1 MHQVAEACARTPER
15 ADATLDRGVW
25 HQFMK
30 LDYTPVT
37 AIEDKQLAET
47 APTLIATVF
56 DRHVLG
62 KKEPVGT
69 VEVLLASLV
78 AGTGTKAVTAV
89 VDKCMTLMHGDSKAG
104 ELRLQTLFVPD
115 TLSKDASAKAAVRA
129 LKTAHEEALT
139 AYKATGDTPPVVTPE
154 NVTATDGAN
163 STKGVVPGTL
173 SVNVLRAVDLY
184 ETEKKQDPIVE
195 LKLVSTAGGGSCST
209 EVARDSGTAP
219 EWNSQFSM
227 LCDDARV
234 DMLEVTVRDGDNML
248 GTAKLIGKCKVP
260 LIRYIT
266 STAAATSNGAGDST
280 VAVVQPV
287 PESFKLTDAKG
298 AGFRGNIV
306 LALQFTA
313 DASADVD
320 ILRALRSCCDSTG
333 KACTGAIHMGAVALE
348 GAPCVRGDVYTV
360 VTSVDYGSNNS
371 ITTSN
376 KAAAAATPAATVTAN
391 SGPATATSDNAVI
404 TWNSTT
410 TAAATSA
417 DVSKP
422 ATAASKGTTTAGNN
436 SSSMI
441 LPWNGEHAVDVMH
454 SNTTGRVPSVHV
466 QVMTKDK
473 VVYSSKIPLAGLLL
487 HDHNVLLERLLTFD
501 VSEIAATND
510 SGGEVTL
517 QYTMQF
523 VTTPAVAAAQRRRSS
538 ATAKANTETIAAN
551 TADTAAAVV
560 TATAV
565 SSGYPIQ
572 PGELVI
578 QCMKARNLP
587 DVQKLGV
594 QDPFVRLA
602 SHGFTADT
610 DVHNNGGNHPVWNQS
625 RQIPVADACT
635 ATVLLS
641 VIDDNDG
648 TPLQDKVIGQI
659 EVSAAGVL
667 AAMAAVARSN
677 DKASNSTA
685 TTAGAAT
692 STGTAT
698 AVVPKS
704 DVKGRGNDAVE
715 LWLPLLRFPTATTT
729 ATKKGTN
736 ATEAIGIPAG
746 ELRCSFRFLPRDF
759 LLQRELVL
767 GTDDG
772 ENGPLG
778 QYRYHLE
785 RKPGQL
791 LITLHKA
798 VGLQPA
804 RIGDRNPCIEATV
817 SGTGASSDWHAKTKR
832 QSGVNPVFDEQL
844 VADILWTPQDTVAPQ
859 LTLGIV
865 DKSFGGGRLSRISLP
880 IAPYILHPRMPAD
893 LFLPYTNNDN
903 NSNSSSSKDTATA
916 AGLYCSLVYL
926 PAPNGNQKAVGIDPD
941 IAGLCTLEYTGA
953 VHLDIVSAA
962 GLSVSTRDPLI
973 AARLCH
979 IGTNSSSATGN
990 TAGGAAAAVVDA
1002 NATPFTLSTAV
1013 VDGKS
1018 DPIFNTNIHLPYT
1031 RQALA
1036 AAAAVGTTPFI
1047 DLEIRDERHKS
1058 KVVGWV
1064 QVPLF
1069 PLWLGLGHM
1078 TKTWY
1083 ILYYFKLKLRVI
1095 LRHILLCH

>member
-1 MHQVAEACARTPER
+1 
-15 ADATLDRGVW
+15 
-25 HQFMK
+25 MK
-30 LDYTPVT
+30 LDYSPVT
-37 AIEDKQLAET
+37 ALEDKQLAET
-47 APTLIATVF
+47 APTLIATVY

-69 VEVLLASLV
+69 IEVLLASLV
-78 AGTGTKAVTAV
+78 SSTTATKAVAV
-89 VDKCMTLMHGDSKAG
+89 VDKCMTLLHGDSKAG

-115 TLSKDASAKAAVRA
+115 TLSDDTAAKAAIRA
-129 LKTAHEEALT
+129 LKTAHEEAL
-139 AYKATGDTPPVVTPE
+139 AVFKATGDAPPATLD
-154 NVTATDGAN
+154 NTVTASDGTAN
-163 STKGVVPGTL
+163 TKGVVPGTL
-173 SVNVLRAVDLY
+173 SVNILRAIDLY

-195 LKLVSTAGGGSCST
+195 LKLISTAGAGSCST

-266 STAAATSNGAGDST
+266 STAAATNTGAGDST

-306 LALQFTA
+306 LALQFAA

-320 ILRALRSCCDSTG
+320 ILRALRSCCDSSG
-333 KACTGAIHMGAVALE
+333 KACTGAIHMSAVALE
-348 GAPCVRGDVYTV
+348 GAQCVRGDVFTV
-360 VTSVDYGSNNS
+360 VTSVDYGSNS
-371 ITTSN
+371 STASSGN
-376 KAAAAATPAATVTAN
+376 KAAVTPAVAVTAN
-391 SGPATATSDNAVI
+391 SGPATAASDNAAI
-404 TWNSTT
+404 TWSTA
-410 TAAATSA
+410 TAAATT

-422 ATAASKGTTTAGNN
+422 TAAASKGVAA
-436 SSSMI
+436 SSSNGMT
-441 LPWNGEHAVDVMH
+441 LPWNGEHAIEAMH

-466 QVMTKDK
+466 QVMKKDK
-473 VVYSSKIPLAGLLL
+473 TVYSSSIPLAGLML
-487 HDHNVLLERLLTFD
+487 HEHGVQFERLLTFD
-501 VSEIAATND
+501 SDDAVVKSENSD
-510 SGGEVTL
+510 EVTL

-523 VTTPAVAAAQRRRSS
+523 VPTATAQRRRSS
-538 ATAKANTETIAAN
+538 TGKATTKTDATAAN
-551 TADTAAAVV
+551 TADTAVVPAA
-560 TATAV
+560 AI
-565 SSGYPIQ
+565 SSYPVQ

-578 QCMKARNLP
+578 HCIKARNLP
-587 DVQKLGV
+587 DVQKLGA
-594 QDPFVRLA
+594 QDPFVRLV

-610 DVHNNGGNHPVWNQS
+610 DVHNNGGKHPVWNQS

-659 EVSAAGVL
+659 EVSVAGVL
-667 AAMAAVARSN
+667 AAMAAVARSSN
-677 DKASNSTA
+677 DNKNST
-685 TTAGAAT
+685 TGAAAP
-692 STGTAT
+692 SGSSA

-715 LWLPLLRFPTATTT
+715 LWLPLLRFPTTAAASKRSTTT
-729 ATKKGTN
+729 TN
-736 ATEAIGIPAG
+736 STTNTAVGVPAG

-772 ENGPLG
+772 DNGPLG

-804 RIGDRNPCIEATV
+804 RIGERSPCIEATV

-844 VADILWTPQDTVAPQ
+844 VANILWTPQDAVAPQ
-859 LTLGIV
+859 LTLDIV
-865 DKSFGGGRLSRISLP
+865 DKSFGGGRLCRIALP
-880 IAPYILHPRMPAD
+880 LASYILHPRMPAD
-893 LFLPYTNNDN
+893 LFIPYTNNN
-903 NSNSSSSKDTATA
+903 NDSSSSSSNSSGSKDTAATA

-953 VHLDIVSAA
+953 VHLEIVSAA
-962 GLSVSTRDPLI
+962 GLSVSCRDPLV
-973 AARLCH
+973 AARLCY
-979 IGTNSSSATGN
+979 IATASSSAIAAN
-990 TAGGAAAAVVDA
+990 TAAAVVDA
-1002 NATPFTLSTAV
+1002 NATPYTLSTAV

-1018 DPIFNTNIHLPYT
+1018 DPVFNTNIHLPYT
-1031 RQALA
+1031 RQTLA
-1036 AAAAVGTTPFI
+1036 AAAAVGTTPVI
-1047 DLEIRDERHKS
+1047 DLEIRDDKHKG
-1058 KVVGWV
+1058 KVVGWI

-1078 TKTWY
+1078 TKTW
-1083 ILYYFKLKLRVI
+1083 LVLKT
-1095 LRHILLCH
+1095 HITYMCC